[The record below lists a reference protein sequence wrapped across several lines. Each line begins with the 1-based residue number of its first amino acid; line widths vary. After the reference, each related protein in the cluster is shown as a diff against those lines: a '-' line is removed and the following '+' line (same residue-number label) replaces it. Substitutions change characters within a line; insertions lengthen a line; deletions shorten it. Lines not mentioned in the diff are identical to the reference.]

1 VDETEPEERLRGRVR
16 EREREGRGIGGR
28 TCFLSLGKKRRRGGD
43 EGLGLDSGGSLGLG
57 TVEGHVSGAGTRELI
72 VMVGLFVLKLGFEGV

>member
-16 EREREGRGIGGR
+16 ERERERGRGIGGR

-43 EGLGLDSGGSLGLG
+43 EGA
-57 TVEGHVSGAGTRELI
+57 GAGLWR
-72 VMVGLFVLKLGFEGV
+72 